1 MLYSLRTD
9 APQVLNPAGI
19 PLNYCCQRWRNCGS
33 QKKVERLGR
42 GRIREGREAKA
53 QAIALCH
60 GPQKPWME
68 EKEEGEGW
76 KTGLIKGR
84 ERERERE
91 RGMRF

>member
-1 MLYSLRTD
+1 VRLYSLRTD

-19 PLNYCCQRWRNCGS
+19 PLNSCCQRWRTAAL
-33 QKKVERLGR
+33 KKVERLGR
-42 GRIREGREAKA
+42 ERIREGREAKA

-76 KTGLIKGR
+76 ETGLMKGRVR
-84 ERERERE
+84 EREKE